1 MIIKIG
7 PKSTSFYFFL
17 RLCGQFCQNC
27 CFSFDILDLEAR
39 QGRAIV
45 RRIKEGS
52 SERSAQDTLM
62 SMLGSAFGLDPALTK
77 DVANV
82 LGSVGS
88 SLMSNQP
95 PPQSQYVPPIVQ
107 NPLMEAP
114 TEPAVTVDPYL
125 NGIRDSCFTGN
136 LLNCVI
142 YQVLSYVG
150 DLLDQSHYEINNEVK
165 VVKLPNDA
173 IKRIDEADY
182 ELADKTT

>member
-1 MIIKIG
+1 M
-7 PKSTSFYFFL
+7 FFI
-17 RLCGQFCQNC
+17 NI
-27 CFSFDILDLEAR
+27 SEHEAR
-39 QGRAIV
+39 QARAV
-45 RRIKEGS
+45 VQKIKS
-52 SERSAQDTLM
+52 NSERSTQDTLV

-77 DVANV
+77 NVVNV

-95 PPQSQYVPPIVQ
+95 QQSQYVQPVGQ
-107 NPLMEAP
+107 NPHFEGVPEQA
-114 TEPAVTVDPYL
+114 ATVDPYF

-150 DLLDQSHYEINNEVK
+150 DLLDQSHYDINNEVK
-165 VVKLPNDA
+165 VVKLPTDA